1 MSKEEIKY
9 EISKVLDRFSDKA
22 LAELLSFLKELDTE
36 SETKKTTDSSLNR
49 ILSED
54 RELLTKLAQ

>member
-9 EISKVLDRFSDKA
+9 EISKVLDRFSDRA
-22 LAELLSFLKELDTE
+22 LAELLYFLRELDTK
-36 SETKKTTDSSLNR
+36 SETKKPMDSSLNR